1 MANPSSKAFS
11 LASHFFQTPPSTSE
25 DRPAARSIA
34 WQMEHRLE
42 LLSFWDIKAGS
53 RVLEL
58 GCGQGDCTIPLAD
71 AVGETGHVHAVDPG
85 APDYG

>member
-1 MANPSSKAFS
+1 
-11 LASHFFQTPPSTSE
+11 
-25 DRPAARSIA
+25 
-34 WQMEHRLE
+34 MEHRLE